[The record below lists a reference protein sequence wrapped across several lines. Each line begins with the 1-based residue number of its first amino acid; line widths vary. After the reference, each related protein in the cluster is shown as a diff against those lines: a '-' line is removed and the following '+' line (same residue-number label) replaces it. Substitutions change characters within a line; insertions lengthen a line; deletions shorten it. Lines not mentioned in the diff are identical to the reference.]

1 MHRLN
6 PVHWQWPLPAVLAW
20 ALCWAVF
27 RELLGQGMAL
37 QWALGLSSALG
48 VACSLWGATWWR
60 RLLIAAGFPLSLAAR
75 PVSIGGGLVAGVGLV
90 AAFGPLALG
99 LSGERLARCTAVSHP
114 AQCAG

>member
-1 MHRLN
+1 MRRLN
-6 PVHWQWPLPAVLAW
+6 PAHWQWPLPAVLAW

-60 RLLIAAGFPLSLAAR
+60 RLLIAAWLSLVAGSQ
-75 PVSIGGGLVAGVGLV
+75 PVGLGDGLLAGLGLVALLWG
-90 AAFGPLALG
+90 FC
-99 LSGERLARCTAVSHP
+99 SWCIR
-114 AQCAG
+114 